1 MVLLGSGISISNSNP
16 RVLFIATPR
25 AHTHDTSLLDIKYV
39 SSPSCISRT
48 SRCTTPYGAEI
59 TDGDAA
65 RSLVFVGAVGGR
77 IHAYTWKIPNLRWSQ
92 ATSSGTRSRHTEPV
106 SACSPWRCWSSGPAL
121 TGSRPTR
128 YRRRRPC
135 TLSLSQ
141 SNPIQ
146 SHPSLISIANI
157 VRSMIPASVIACHS
171 KRETHH
177 SVRYRVDVGSCFV
190 TTHRPYTPRSVSPSQ
205 RCSTV
210 SHSPS

>member
-106 SACSPWRCWSSGPAL
+106 LACSPWRCWSSGPAL

-135 TLSLSQ
+135 TLSLSLSLSLSQ

-146 SHPSLISIANI
+146 CNP
-157 VRSMIPASVIACHS
+157 IPSVIDIDSQHCAFH
-171 KRETHH
+171 
-177 SVRYRVDVGSCFV
+177 D
-190 TTHRPYTPRSVSPSQ
+190 PSECDRLSQ
-205 RCSTV
+205 QERDTS
-210 SHSPS
+210 